1 MDDDV
6 PGVIGSLSR
15 AMNAHDP
22 VALAACF
29 ATGYRN
35 ETPAHP
41 SRGFIGRAQV
51 LANWSQILAAVPDL
65 SAVLV
70 RWGTGAPREPETVWT
85 EWDWSGTR
93 RDGRAM
99 RMRGV
104 TVFGTGPKASDGDAM
119 PEIIEWARFYMEDVD
134 TEEIGVGTAVRRSGG
149 SAP

>member
-1 MDDDV
+1 MDAV
-6 PGVIGSLSR
+6 PPVLGALHR
-15 AMNAHDP
+15 AMNGHDP

-29 ATGYRN
+29 ATDYRN

-41 SRGFIGRAQV
+41 SRGFTGRAQV
-51 LANWSQILAAVPDL
+51 YENWSHILGAVPDL

-70 RWGTGAPREPETVWT
+70 RWGTGAPQEPSTLWT

-93 RDGRAM
+93 HDGPGM

-104 TVFGTGPKASDGDAM
+104 TVFGTGPAGPDGAGPDV
-119 PEIIEWARFYMEDVD
+119 IRWARFYMEDVD
-134 TEEIGVGTAVRRSGG
+134 TDGIAVGTAVQRSVG